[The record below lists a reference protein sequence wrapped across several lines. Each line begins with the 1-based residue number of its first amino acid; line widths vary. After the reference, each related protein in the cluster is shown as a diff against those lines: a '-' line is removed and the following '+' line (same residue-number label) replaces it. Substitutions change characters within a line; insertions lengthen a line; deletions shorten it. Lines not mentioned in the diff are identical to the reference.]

1 MERIV
6 CSFDGGKG
14 PLFVVSAAMHGNE
27 QAGIAALKEVHKI
40 LTHEKNTNPDFTF
53 FGTFVGLIGNKQAV
67 ENNVR
72 YIEHDLNRMWES
84 DFVYQV
90 LKEDLSSQKNEIK
103 EMHEIILALRQYVLT
118 GKFSKLYLLDLHTTS
133 SDGIFVICTEDEE
146 SKRLAGQLH
155 APLVRGLLKGISG
168 TTLHYFNKNNLGIA
182 ATALAFEGGHHED
195 PLSVKRMVAAVFNCM
210 KSIGCIHHINEQKT
224 NDEVLMTYAADLP
237 QSVEVI
243 YKYHVQD
250 KLSWEM
256 KPGFTNFDPVTK
268 GQCLAHDITGPVYSP
283 VDGLI
288 LMPLYQK
295 KGRDG
300 FFIVKPLS

>member
-27 QAGIAALKEVHKI
+27 QAGISALREVHKI

-53 FGTFVGLIGNKQAV
+53 FGTFVGLIGNRQAV

-72 YIEHDLNRMWES
+72 YIENDLNRMWES

-90 LKEDLSSQKNEIK
+90 LKEDISLQKNEIK

-195 PLSVKRMVAAVFNCM
+195 PLSVKRMVAGVFNCM

-268 GQCLAHDITGPVYSP
+268 GQYLAHDITGPVYCP